1 MNQLNIPTKK
11 EITPKT
17 RPHEE
22 INPNYSNKAT
32 KSVPNK
38 KVHKSG
44 NKGIAKVNNLLKTN
58 WIEESFS

>member
-58 WIEESFS
+58 